1 MEAPGDKPLRTAQ
14 RRPGVV
20 SLVMWAKPPAAD
32 CPQPRRPRRRG
43 ERYERGRA
51 EVSVREVGGPISEFK
66 QAGCLLFT
74 TVLGRWH
81 DGGSAVSPRATV
93 LEPGWPDTPLG
104 RLGGQQDLKPSRK
117 LGA

>member
-32 CPQPRRPRRRG
+32 CPQPRRPRRIG
-43 ERYERGRA
+43 EQYERGRA
-51 EVSVREVGGPISEFK
+51 EVSVREVGGPISMFK

-81 DGGSAVSPRATV
+81 DGG
-93 LEPGWPDTPLG
+93 
-104 RLGGQQDLKPSRK
+104 
-117 LGA
+117 